1 MRSSVI
7 KIVNT
12 LHKNKKMYILT
23 GVIAALLVIFYA
35 LFAWY
40 TVGKYELISEQI
52 ESLYAEK
59 IIASSDRTLKSYID
73 RYQEEL
79 TYIIHR
85 KDFQAQEAKILEEG
99 TPDALLEDRKSVV

>member
-1 MRSSVI
+1 MWGVCQNMFCICYLNRNWQRGKECRGIAMRSSVI

-52 ESLYAEK
+52 
-59 IIASSDRTLKSYID
+59 
-73 RYQEEL
+73 
-79 TYIIHR
+79 
-85 KDFQAQEAKILEEG
+85 
-99 TPDALLEDRKSVV
+99 